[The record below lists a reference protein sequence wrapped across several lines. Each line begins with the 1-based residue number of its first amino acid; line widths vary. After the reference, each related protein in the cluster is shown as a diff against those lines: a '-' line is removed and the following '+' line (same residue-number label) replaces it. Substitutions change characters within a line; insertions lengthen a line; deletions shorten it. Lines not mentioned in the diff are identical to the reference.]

1 MENQPEATEPTQTKK
16 SRSKFT
22 KALMLL
28 GFAGVVGMGAG
39 IFAADINIGN
49 ASGGAIEFGTGNV
62 LISSCVSELEV
73 DLSTAFMINDNPTY
87 FQVDDIL
94 ITELTHTCSNGES
107 LTASLVNS
115 SGGILGSYND
125 LITGTSPTT
134 LTFDAS
140 SDEVD
145 SNDVEYVLIE
155 TSN

>member
-22 KALMLL
+22 KTLMLL

-39 IFAADINIGN
+39 IFAANINIGN

-62 LISSCVSELEV
+62 LISSCVSDLDV
-73 DLSTAFMINDNPTY
+73 DLTTAFMINENPTY

-94 ITELTHTCSNGES
+94 ITGLTHTCSNGES
-107 LTASLVNS
+107 LTASLVDS
-115 SGGILGSYND
+115 SGDILGSYND
-125 LITGTSPTT
+125 LIPGTSPTT
-134 LTFDAS
+134 LTFDVS
-140 SDEVD
+140 NDEVD
-145 SNDVEYVLIE
+145 SDDVAYVLIE